1 MSETNDKLGEILEKV
16 NTIDSKTTVMERL
29 LVGDLKNIEQPGLVE
44 RIRKI
49 EQWIEKRSWFE
60 KLIIASIF
68 VEAIGVIFIAITK

>member
-1 MSETNDKLGEILEKV
+1 
-16 NTIDSKTTVMERL
+16 MERL

-68 VEAIGVIFIAITK
+68 IEAIGVIFVAVIK